1 MTSNK
6 IWLAPAKLNLF
17 LHITGR
23 RQDGYHLL
31 QSVFQFLDVADE
43 LTFDIRHDSEI
54 RRATEHAAVKAEDD
68 LTVRAAKALQQAA
81 GIQQGVDI
89 HLHKKLPMGGG
100 VGGGSSDAA
109 TTLLVL
115 NQLWQAGLT
124 VDQLAELGL
133 KLGADVPVFVRG
145 HAAFAEGVGENLQAI
160 DLPENWYLVV
170 KPPVHVSTAQI
181 FTDPQLTRN
190 CPAIKIHD
198 LQTGALKIA
207 DLSNVC
213 EAVAT
218 QHYPE
223 ISEVIQYLKRYGNAR
238 MTGTGACVFTAF
250 KSETEAKQALN
261 ELPETWDGFVAKG
274 CNVSPLYMQLERS
287 AKFKV

>member
-1 MTSNK
+1 MTNK
-6 IWLAPAKLNLF
+6 QIWLAPAKLNLF

-31 QSVFQFLDVADE
+31 QSVFQFLDFADE
-43 LTFDIRHDSEI
+43 LTFNIRSDGDIR
-54 RRATEHAAVKAEDD
+54 RVTEHASVKEEDD
-68 LTVRAAKALQQAA
+68 LTVRAAKTLQQAA

-89 HLHKKLPMGGG
+89 HLSKHLPMGGG

-115 NQLWQAGLT
+115 NHLWKAGQS

-145 HAAFAEGVGENLQAI
+145 HAAFAEGVGEHLQAI
-160 DLPENWYLVV
+160 DLPEPWYLVV

-198 LQTGALKIA
+198 LKTGALKIE

-223 ISEVIQYLKRYGNAR
+223 IAEVIQYLKRYGNAR
-238 MTGTGACVFTAF
+238 MTGTGACVFT
-250 KSETEAKQALN
+250 
-261 ELPETWDGFVAKG
+261 
-274 CNVSPLYMQLERS
+274 
-287 AKFKV
+287 